1 MVLLFSFR
9 NGSNFLS
16 RKKRRASFLT
26 RAGGG
31 SLFRFFLSLKRALTP
46 SLSLCVYIFS
56 SQVPLPGALSGSA
69 KDLDGDD
76 DEKEKEKDY
85 KEKYAKAKKRNQK
98 LEKEVE
104 RLLEREENAKR
115 RFDEHVS
122 KTSAVYA
129 QRIEGLEHNLQRAVS
144 SFTETKKRLD
154 EEKRFKEEA
163 ERKKK
168 EFESQRD
175 ELRETLRNERE
186 KFEKDGKL
194 LRFACE
200 DATKEL
206 EVVKQ
211 SYREE
216 KEHDEEVI
224 QSLRNALD
232 AVVAENEEKKAKK
245 AGGDATTFSPPAT
258 PRSKPPSTPKSPSVI
273 SQSFQMEK
281 DQLELEVATQKELAN
296 KAKEKAERAIKTARV
311 AMEAAATRA
320 KTDGAKIE
328 ELEKQLM
335 EARRASN
342 DETTTAT
349 TKEDDENDDD
359 NNADTTTDREVL
371 VKELE
376 TRIEKLESHC
386 ADASAAAK
394 NAADALDAANEEL
407 AMEREKCSSLEREML
422 TLSND
427 FAILTEAFEKS
438 QSELKMRD
446 ENLAALAKELE
457 LSLALNSNEEA
468 ANSEKDGALA
478 TTNKKN
484 ENNKKEKRGPLS
496 DDSYD
501 SDEDENDLSMN
512 TGNETLASL
521 RAELNSMRQIHDA
534 SERRA
539 NNYAER
545 SKSAELARD
554 SALEELDSLKREKA
568 RLEERLE
575 SIEQAQTTPKTPK
588 VKPALLKELEQTNSS
603 LQKEIETL
611 GSNAEAVSKELA
623 DIKKAKS
630 KEIEMLKEELEQTK
644 SIAKKE
650 LKETKK
656 ETETRLLA
664 QMEALR
670 DELVASNQH
679 REEINE
685 EKERAVLDA
694 KEAVTRYAS
703 LENEKNEV
711 ITKLNEKVDALDKE
725 LKAKTE
731 ACKHVERQLEMA
743 TQAQKT
749 LSKTAA
755 KEVERAYAKKIKDL
769 ENEIATTIKLRDD
782 AERAKSDLRAEIDRI
797 KLEFSAYKA
806 SVSDKERDENLKPTT
821 ANYYEKMQAIRA
833 AEELRAERNDLAQD
847 LEDARADFMRSIRE
861 QTTRAEEAEAAL
873 EDAKLS
879 AKIAAD
885 AARMESMEA
894 TSLARKHADEV
905 ALARIA
911 LADARKH
918 AAGAEKRA
926 DVAIARV
933 ERRCKEIEARTDRDV
948 DRLTMAVE
956 TAERAQKA
964 SEEKA
969 AHVDAELANAKSL
982 VQRLADGLRDVRL
995 KKEQAEKDQ
1004 QHVQRELEDALTKL
1018 KASKQ
1023 FEIDAIKFSKRIK
1036 ELELEV
1042 KELVIKA
1049 KRAEAAM
1056 IEAEKHAEHAEE
1068 AFDKIRQLE
1077 QEVSDLDARRSQAE
1091 AALKTSSGDASE
1103 AFRALENENLRL
1115 EKRVKQTWQALQGAH
1130 AVAEQTKHAARDAVR
1145 TARQS
1150 AARAEKEAA
1159 FYRDRAE
1166 RAEAAKLEAMQRADN
1181 MINDAQ
1187 QQADEFANEKLEKE
1201 KRKLQILE
1209 EKLREAQMFSKKI
1222 VLPKVKSPPRGSKLR
1237 DVQSQQQQEEYS
1249 IPPMPRINVGK
1260 KEDVPSKKPAVNDSK
1275 KTTAQLDDE
1284 MASADLVLQE
1294 YHTRSRE
1301 NSVRSSSPRSVG

>member
-1 MVLLFSFR
+1 
-9 NGSNFLS
+9 
-16 RKKRRASFLT
+16 
-26 RAGGG
+26 
-31 SLFRFFLSLKRALTP
+31 
-46 SLSLCVYIFS
+46 
-56 SQVPLPGALSGSA
+56 
-69 KDLDGDD
+69 
-76 DEKEKEKDY
+76 
-85 KEKYAKAKKRNQK
+85 
-98 LEKEVE
+98 
-104 RLLEREENAKR
+104 LLEREETAKR

-122 KTSAVYA
+122 KTSSVYT

-144 SFTETKKRLD
+144 SFTETKKRL
-154 EEKRFKEEA
+154 EEEQRFKEEA

-175 ELRETLRNERE
+175 ELRDTLRRERE
-186 KFEKDGKL
+186 NFEKDGKL

-206 EVVKQ
+206 EIVKQ

-216 KEHDEEVI
+216 KQHDEQVI
-224 QSLRNALD
+224 QGLRDALD
-232 AVVAENEEKKAKK
+232 AVVAENEEKKKV
-245 AGGDATTFSPPAT
+245 GESTFSPPAT
-258 PRSKPPSTPKSPSVI
+258 PPKSPSAI

-296 KAKEKAERAIKTARV
+296 QAKEKAERAIKTARV

-320 KTDGAKIE
+320 KTDGVKIE
-328 ELEKQLM
+328 KLEKQLA

-342 DETTTAT
+342 DETSTTT
-349 TKEDDENDDD
+349 MSTKEDDENENDNDD
-359 NNADTTTDREVL
+359 NTPPPTTTTTTAATENEAL
-371 VKELE
+371 VEELKM
-376 TRIEKLESHC
+376 RIEKLESHC
-386 ADASAAAK
+386 ADASAAAT

-407 AMEREKCSSLEREML
+407 AIEREKCSSLEREML

-427 FAILTEAFEKS
+427 FSILTEAFEKS
-438 QSELKMRD
+438 QSELTMRD

-457 LSLALNSNEEA
+457 LSLALNSNEDA
-468 ANSEKDGALA
+468 AGSEKDSALS
-478 TTNKKN
+478 TIDKKKYKKN
-484 ENNKKEKRGPLS
+484 EKRGPLS
-496 DDSYD
+496 DDESYD
-501 SDEDENDLSMN
+501 SDEDENDLSMT
-512 TGNETLASL
+512 TGNETMSSL
-521 RAELNSMRQIHDA
+521 RAELSSLRQIHDA
-534 SERRA
+534 TERRA

-554 SALEELDSLKREKA
+554 SALDELDSLKREKV

-575 SIEQAQTTPKTPK
+575 SVEQAQTTPKTPK
-588 VKPALLKELEQTNSS
+588 VKPALLKELEQTKSS

-611 GSNAEAVSKELA
+611 EGNAEALSKELA
-623 DIKKAKS
+623 DIEKAKS
-630 KEIEMLKEELEQTK
+630 REIENLQKELEQAK
-644 SIAKKE
+644 SNAKKE
-650 LKETKK
+650 LNDTTK

-670 DELVASNQH
+670 DELMASNQH

-685 EKERAVLDA
+685 QRERAELDA

-703 LENEKNEV
+703 LENDKNGV
-711 ITKLNEKVDALDKE
+711 IAKLNEKVEALDKE
-725 LKAKTE
+725 LKTKSE

-749 LSKTAA
+749 QSKTAA

-769 ENEIATTIKLRDD
+769 ENEIASTTKLRDD
-782 AERAKSDLRAEIDRI
+782 AERAKSDLGAEIDRI
-797 KLEFSAYKA
+797 KLEFTAYKA

-821 ANYYEKMQAIRA
+821 ANFYEKMQAIRA

-873 EDAKLS
+873 EDSKLS

-885 AARMESMEA
+885 AARIESMEA

-905 ALARIA
+905 AQARIA

-956 TAERAQKA
+956 TAEKAQKS

-995 KKEQAEKDQ
+995 KKEQVEKDQ
-1004 QHVQRELEDALTKL
+1004 QHVQRELEDALFKL

-1023 FEIDAIKFSKRIK
+1023 FEVDAIKFSGRIK
-1036 ELELEV
+1036 ELEAEV
-1042 KELVIKA
+1042 KELIIKA

-1056 IEAEKHAEHAEE
+1056 VEAEKHAEHAEE

-1091 AALKTSSGDASE
+1091 AALKTTSGNAPE
-1103 AFRALENENLRL
+1103 AFRALETENSRL

-1145 TARQS
+1145 TARQA

-1159 FYRDRAE
+1159 FYRDRSE
-1166 RAEAAKLEAMQRADN
+1166 KAEAAKVEAMQRADN

-1187 QQADEFANEKLEKE
+1187 QQADEYANEKLEKE

-1237 DVQSQQQQEEYS
+1237 DLQSKQEDS
-1249 IPPMPRINVGK
+1249 FIPSMPRINVGK
-1260 KEDVPSKKPAVNDSK
+1260 KEGPPKKVAANDSK

-1284 MASADLVLQE
+1284 MTSADLVLQE
-1294 YHTRSRE
+1294 YLTRSRE
-1301 NSVRSSSPRSVG
+1301 NSVRSSSPRSIG

>member
-1 MVLLFSFR
+1 MSVKQRSPR
-9 NGSNFLS
+9 YGT
-16 RKKRRASFLT
+16 KRETAAEEEEER
-26 RAGGG
+26 
-31 SLFRFFLSLKRALTP
+31 
-46 SLSLCVYIFS
+46 
-56 SQVPLPGALSGSA
+56 
-69 KDLDGDD
+69 DDGDVAND
-76 DEKEKEKDY
+76 DVDNTTSASKNY

-104 RLLEREENAKR
+104 RLLEREETAKR

-122 KTSAVYA
+122 KTSSVYT

-144 SFTETKKRLD
+144 SFTETKKRL
-154 EEKRFKEEA
+154 EEEQRFKEEA

-175 ELRETLRNERE
+175 ELRDTLRRERE
-186 KFEKDGKL
+186 NFEKDGKL

-206 EVVKQ
+206 EIVKQ

-216 KEHDEEVI
+216 KQHDEQVI
-224 QSLRNALD
+224 QGLRDALD
-232 AVVAENEEKKAKK
+232 AVVAENEEKKKV
-245 AGGDATTFSPPAT
+245 GESTFSPPAT
-258 PRSKPPSTPKSPSVI
+258 PPKSPSAI

-296 KAKEKAERAIKTARV
+296 QAKEKAERAIKTARV

-320 KTDGAKIE
+320 KTDGVKIE
-328 ELEKQLM
+328 KLEKQLA

-342 DETTTAT
+342 DETSTTT
-349 TKEDDENDDD
+349 MSTKEDDENENENDNDD
-359 NNADTTTDREVL
+359 NTPPPTTTAATENEAL
-371 VKELE
+371 VEELKM
-376 TRIEKLESHC
+376 RIEKLESHC
-386 ADASAAAK
+386 ADASAAAT

-407 AMEREKCSSLEREML
+407 AIEREKCSSLEREML

-427 FAILTEAFEKS
+427 FSILTEAFEKS
-438 QSELKMRD
+438 QSELTMRD

-457 LSLALNSNEEA
+457 LSLALNSNEDA
-468 ANSEKDGALA
+468 AGSEKDSALS
-478 TTNKKN
+478 TIDKKKYKKN
-484 ENNKKEKRGPLS
+484 EKRGPLS
-496 DDSYD
+496 DDESYD
-501 SDEDENDLSMN
+501 SDEDENDLSMT
-512 TGNETLASL
+512 TGNETMSSL
-521 RAELNSMRQIHDA
+521 RAELSSLRQIHDA
-534 SERRA
+534 TERRA

-554 SALEELDSLKREKA
+554 SALDELDSLKREKV

-575 SIEQAQTTPKTPK
+575 SVEQAQTTPKTPK
-588 VKPALLKELEQTNSS
+588 VKPALLKELEQTKSS

-611 GSNAEAVSKELA
+611 EGNAEALSKELA
-623 DIKKAKS
+623 DIEKAKS
-630 KEIEMLKEELEQTK
+630 REIENLQKELEQAK
-644 SIAKKE
+644 SNAKKE
-650 LKETKK
+650 LNETKK

-685 EKERAVLDA
+685 QRERAELDA

-703 LENEKNEV
+703 LENDKNGV
-711 ITKLNEKVDALDKE
+711 IAKLNEKVEALDKE
-725 LKAKTE
+725 LKTKSE

-749 LSKTAA
+749 QSKTAA

-769 ENEIATTIKLRDD
+769 ENEIASTTKLRDD
-782 AERAKSDLRAEIDRI
+782 AERAKSDLGAEIDRI
-797 KLEFSAYKA
+797 KLEFTAYKA

-821 ANYYEKMQAIRA
+821 ANFYEKMQAIRA

-873 EDAKLS
+873 EDSKLS

-885 AARMESMEA
+885 AARIESMEA

-905 ALARIA
+905 AQARIA

-956 TAERAQKA
+956 TAEKAQKS

-995 KKEQAEKDQ
+995 KKEQVEKDQ
-1004 QHVQRELEDALTKL
+1004 QHVQRELEDALFKL

-1023 FEIDAIKFSKRIK
+1023 FEVDAIKFSGRIK
-1036 ELELEV
+1036 ELEAEV
-1042 KELVIKA
+1042 KELIIKA

-1056 IEAEKHAEHAEE
+1056 VEAEKHAEHAEE

-1091 AALKTSSGDASE
+1091 AALKATSGNAPK
-1103 AFRALENENLRL
+1103 AFRALETENSRL

-1145 TARQS
+1145 TARQA

-1159 FYRDRAE
+1159 FYRDRSE
-1166 RAEAAKLEAMQRADN
+1166 KAEAAKVEAMQRADN

-1187 QQADEFANEKLEKE
+1187 QQADEYANEKLEKE

-1237 DVQSQQQQEEYS
+1237 DLQSKQEDS
-1249 IPPMPRINVGK
+1249 FIPSMPRINVGK
-1260 KEDVPSKKPAVNDSK
+1260 KEGPPKKVAANDSK

-1284 MASADLVLQE
+1284 MTSADLVLQE
-1294 YHTRSRE
+1294 YLTRSRE
-1301 NSVRSSSPRSVG
+1301 NSVRSSSPRSIG

>member
-1 MVLLFSFR
+1 MMTSTQKEEEDVGGETFEDDGIASSEERSPRGF
-9 NGSNFLS
+9 GT
-16 RKKRRASFLT
+16 KRDTAAEEEEEER
-26 RAGGG
+26 
-31 SLFRFFLSLKRALTP
+31 
-46 SLSLCVYIFS
+46 
-56 SQVPLPGALSGSA
+56 
-69 KDLDGDD
+69 DDGDVAND
-76 DEKEKEKDY
+76 DVDNTTSASKNY

-104 RLLEREENAKR
+104 RLLEREETAKR

-122 KTSAVYA
+122 KTSSVYT

-144 SFTETKKRLD
+144 SFTETKKRL
-154 EEKRFKEEA
+154 EEEQRFKEEA

-175 ELRETLRNERE
+175 ELRDTLRRERE
-186 KFEKDGKL
+186 NFEKDGKL

-206 EVVKQ
+206 EIVKQ

-216 KEHDEEVI
+216 KQHDEQVI
-224 QSLRNALD
+224 QGLRDALD
-232 AVVAENEEKKAKK
+232 AVVAENEEKKKV
-245 AGGDATTFSPPAT
+245 GESTFSPPAT
-258 PRSKPPSTPKSPSVI
+258 PKSKPPATPPKSPSVI

-296 KAKEKAERAIKTARV
+296 QAKEKAERAIKTARV

-320 KTDGAKIE
+320 KTDGVKIE
-328 ELEKQLM
+328 KLEKQLA

-342 DETTTAT
+342 DETSTTTMSA
-349 TKEDDENDDD
+349 KEDDENENDNDDD
-359 NNADTTTDREVL
+359 TPPTTTNDNEAL
-371 VKELE
+371 VEELKM
-376 TRIEKLESHC
+376 RIEKLESHC
-386 ADASAAAK
+386 ADASAAAT

-407 AMEREKCSSLEREML
+407 AIEREKCSSLEREML

-438 QSELKMRD
+438 QSELTMRD

-457 LSLALNSNEEA
+457 LSLALNSNEDA
-468 ANSEKDGALA
+468 GGSEKDNALS
-478 TTNKKN
+478 TIDKKKYKKN
-484 ENNKKEKRGPLS
+484 EKRGPLS
-496 DDSYD
+496 DDESYD
-501 SDEDENDLSMN
+501 SDEDENDLSMT
-512 TGNETLASL
+512 TGNETMSSL
-521 RAELNSMRQIHDA
+521 RAELSSLRQIHDA
-534 SERRA
+534 TERRA

-554 SALEELDSLKREKA
+554 SALDELDSLKREKV

-575 SIEQAQTTPKTPK
+575 SVEQAQTTPKTPK
-588 VKPALLKELEQTNSS
+588 VKPALLKELEQTKSS

-611 GSNAEAVSKELA
+611 EGNAEALSKELA
-623 DIKKAKS
+623 DIEKAKS
-630 KEIEMLKEELEQTK
+630 REIEHLQKELEQAK
-644 SIAKKE
+644 SNAKKE
-650 LKETKK
+650 LNETKK

-685 EKERAVLDA
+685 QRERAELDA

-703 LENEKNEV
+703 LENDKNGV
-711 ITKLNEKVDALDKE
+711 IAKLNEKVEALDKE
-725 LKAKTE
+725 LKAKSE

-749 LSKTAA
+749 QSKTAA

-769 ENEIATTIKLRDD
+769 ENEIASTTKLRDD
-782 AERAKSDLRAEIDRI
+782 AERAKSDLGAEIDRI
-797 KLEFSAYKA
+797 KLEFTAYKA

-821 ANYYEKMQAIRA
+821 ANFYEKMQAIRA

-873 EDAKLS
+873 EDSKLS

-885 AARMESMEA
+885 AARIESMEA

-905 ALARIA
+905 AQARIA

-956 TAERAQKA
+956 TAEKAQKS

-995 KKEQAEKDQ
+995 KKEQVEKDQ
-1004 QHVQRELEDALTKL
+1004 QHVQRELEDALSKL

-1023 FEIDAIKFSKRIK
+1023 FEVDAIKFSGRIK
-1036 ELELEV
+1036 ELEAEV
-1042 KELVIKA
+1042 KELIIKA

-1056 IEAEKHAEHAEE
+1056 VEAEKHAEHAEE

-1091 AALKTSSGDASE
+1091 AALKTTSGNAPE
-1103 AFRALENENLRL
+1103 AFRALETENSRL

-1145 TARQS
+1145 TARQA

-1159 FYRDRAE
+1159 FYRDRSE
-1166 RAEAAKLEAMQRADN
+1166 KAEAAKVEAMQRADN

-1187 QQADEFANEKLEKE
+1187 QQADEYANEKLEKE

-1237 DVQSQQQQEEYS
+1237 DLQSKQEDS
-1249 IPPMPRINVGK
+1249 FIPSMPRINVGK
-1260 KEDVPSKKPAVNDSK
+1260 KEGPPKKVAANDSK

-1294 YHTRSRE
+1294 YLTRSRE
-1301 NSVRSSSPRSVG
+1301 NSVRSSSPRSIG